1 MQGGLIDRVSIV
13 REIGRGGFGCVYL
26 VKDEQGNFYALKKV
40 SNSQQKVY
48 CKEQKPYEKELK
60 SIESYKKF
68 IQKENPE
75 NIIPILDAKIGE
87 NSLEYI
93 MPLADGEGAASP
105 VDENWNPKT
114 LKSLVEAR
122 YKNSDTFTSNEVLEI
137 FKPIFKAV
145 DFLNKKGFLH
155 RDIKPDNIL
164 FINSKPY
171 LADIGLMRADTKSAS
186 VAGTPDYAPPTWY
199 SKTHG
204 NPDMW
209 GLARTIYYFL
219 SGNPPDT
226 MGRPS
231 YMFPQGK
238 SKMAACD
245 ISAYEHFHRSLL
257 RATREKTNERFFC
270 IADFAANFIDLN
282 ENDCDIEFSDD
293 IVQEDRI
300 VLANAEKTTSIFTI
314 TGRINRKTFTLIY
327 ILLFLI
333 INFSGVVMNS
343 FFMIGLYIGYLFNWP
358 LFAISIKRLHDAG
371 KSTLFGIGMFGTMV
385 LFRIINS
392 IALTS
397 SIHQIR
403 FALYDL
409 LIWLVFYFV
418 YMTFKEQK
426 GANRYG
432 IRPQRLSIL

>member
-1 MQGGLIDRVSIV
+1 MQEGLIDKVSIV

-48 CKEQKPYEKELK
+48 RKEQKPYEKELK

-75 NIIPILDAKIGE
+75 SIIPILDAKIGE
-87 NSLEYI
+87 NSLAYI
-93 MPLADGEGAASP
+93 MPLADGEGASSP
-105 VDENWNPKT
+105 VDENWKPKT
-114 LKSLVEAR
+114 LKTLVDER
-122 YKNSDTFTSNEVLEI
+122 YKKGDTFTANEVLEI
-137 FKPIFKAV
+137 FNPIFKAV
-145 DFLNKKGFLH
+145 GFLNKKGFLH

-164 FINSKPY
+164 FINSKPC
-171 LADIGLMRADTKSAS
+171 LADIGLMRADTESAS
-186 VAGTPDYAPPTWY
+186 VAGTPDYTPPTWY
-199 SKTHG
+199 FKTQG

-209 GLARTIYYFL
+209 GLSKTIYFFL

-231 YMFPQGK
+231 YMFPHGK
-238 SKMAACD
+238 AKMKECD
-245 ISAYEHFHRSLL
+245 ISAYNHFHRSLL
-257 RATREKTNERFFC
+257 RATREKASERFFN
-270 IADFAANFIDLN
+270 IADFAANFADLD
-282 ENDCDIEFSDD
+282 ESDTESAFLYGDTDSKLSFVDFS
-293 IVQEDRI
+293 
-300 VLANAEKTTSIFTI
+300 KTTSIFTVN
-314 TGRINRKTFTLIY
+314 GRINRKTFTLIY
-327 ILLFLI
+327 ILLFCI
-333 INFSGVVMNS
+333 INFSGIVMNS

-371 KSTLFGIGMFGTMV
+371 KSTLFGICMFGTMV

-409 LIWLVFYFV
+409 LIWVVFYFV

-432 IRPQRLSIL
+432 IKPQRLSIL